1 MTARIRSTG
10 RTLAAALALLLAQ
23 WISGA
28 AQQSSTVAL
37 FPVALYNAQAN
48 VQEPTDAAKAILA
61 SEVLRSKLHELLG
74 ARLLDSASVEK
85 AARAPRALDAAAG
98 RPCNVVV
105 TCARDA
111 ARAAGARWV
120 VMAKVSKTSN
130 LIWLFTGQ
138 LIDAGASAVVNTVDS
153 AESAD
158 SASVSIILDDSTEL
172 KGDPEPM
179 VRAGARIFAERV
191 ARAVRA
197 GGKIS
202 NFPGEP

>member
-10 RTLAAALALLLAQ
+10 RALAAALALLLSQ
-23 WISGA
+23 RISGA
-28 AQQSSTVAL
+28 AQQSSAVAL

-74 ARLLDSASVEK
+74 ARLLDSTSVEK
-85 AARAPRALDAAAG
+85 ATRAPRAFAAAAG

-105 TCARDA
+105 ACARAA

-120 VMAKVSKTSN
+120 VTAKVSKTSN

-138 LIDAGASAVVNTVDS
+138 LIDASAN
-153 AESAD
+153 AAD
-158 SASVSIILDDSTEL
+158 STGSAPASIILDDSTEL

-202 NFPGEP
+202 DFPGEP